1 MLPDAQICTREVC
14 TVGTFI
20 GGFPATKPMKSDQFY
35 HEKSGNGRD
44 IDIGWG
50 LDVPIFWRKW
60 VKKGPFCMGFWV
72 FFSFFFKLR
81 FEGLK
86 IMVELWNFNKITI
99 LVQGFQKYRNFWPRT
114 KIDPAGASQ
123 SWKTRLELAKTPILT
138 WFFGSKSRCS
148 AAIDLKIGY
157 EVDFCLPVR

>member
-1 MLPDAQICTREVC
+1 MCFHISTLI
-14 TVGTFI
+14 TVGPFI
-20 GGFPATKPMKSDQFY
+20 GGVPILPMIKSNRYCDV
-35 HEKSGNGRD
+35 ESGNGHHFD
-44 IDIGWG
+44 IRWR
-50 LDVPIFWRKW
+50 LNVPIFWRKW

-114 KIDPAGASQ
+114 KIDPTGASQ
-123 SWKTRLELAKTPILT
+123 SWKTRLEQAKTPILT
-138 WFFGSKSRCS
+138 WFFGYKSRCS
-148 AAIDLKIGY
+148 AAINLKICRQ
-157 EVDFCLPVR
+157 VDFCLPVR